1 MYSYYLGK
9 RRGYGTTALSF
20 RPHSVTHLYI
30 GTVFLW
36 VGWLGFNGGSTF
48 AANLKAGLAILNT
61 NLAASCAGLTWM
73 ALDWRLERKY
83 SAVGFCTGAIVG
95 LVAIT
100 PAAGYVGMP
109 GALGIGVIASA
120 VSNASTTLKGFLVVD
135 DALDLLSVHGFAGII
150 GLICTALFAQSW
162 VTGLDGYSSGGG
174 WPDHH
179 WIQLGYQLAW
189 ICAAAGWTVVM
200 SLILMFIIDHIP
212 GCHFRAE
219 EDDEI
224 VGMDQAEAGEF
235 AYGQLQM
242 SLVPSRE
249 AHSHCDTPADSPYF
263 FRLRLR
269 PHPSRRRR

>member
-1 MYSYYLGK
+1 
-9 RRGYGTTALSF
+9 
-20 RPHSVTHLYI
+20 
-30 GTVFLW
+30 
-36 VGWLGFNGGSTF
+36 
-48 AANLKAGLAILNT
+48 
-61 NLAASCAGLTWM
+61 M

-109 GALGIGVIASA
+109 GALGVGVIASA
-120 VSNASTTLKGFLVVD
+120 VSNASTTLKGFLMVD

-162 VTGLDGYSSGGG
+162 VTGLDGYSVGGG

-189 ICAAAGWTVVM
+189 IAATASWTVVI

-224 VGMDQAEAGEF
+224 VGMDQAEAGK
-235 AYGQLQM
+235 LN
-242 SLVPSRE
+242 
-249 AHSHCDTPADSPYF
+249 
-263 FRLRLR
+263 
-269 PHPSRRRR
+269 SRRQQRQ